1 VSFLYRNGAVMKSYA
16 VIGGA
21 GFIGSHFVDRL
32 STGQNQVKVID
43 NFCSGTMAHISHHLG
58 KSYFDLIDMPVEDTM
73 KLTEVLMGVDTV
85 IHLASNP
92 DIAAAMNNPRIDFV
106 QGTALTESVVE
117 AVRLSGVKK
126 VLYASGSGVYGDVEF
141 RPISESDELLPVS
154 PYGASKLAGE
164 ALISAYAY
172 MFDFHA
178 VAFRFANVVGPRQTH
193 GVGYDFIR
201 RLSSNPREL
210 RLLGDGTQT
219 KSYIHVD
226 DIVQG
231 VLHLETYSKSF
242 FDVYNIS
249 TEDTLTVREIAEC
262 AFEILNIK
270 SSGVNIIYGSTDRG
284 WKGDVPKILLN
295 SEKIKKTGW
304 SSKRSSKEA
313 MLDALASMKV
323 EIAGQ

>member
-1 VSFLYRNGAVMKSYA
+1 MAFSSRNGVAMKSYA

-32 STGQNQVKVID
+32 ATGQNQVKVID
-43 NFCSGTMAHISHHLG
+43 NFCSGTVEHVSHHLG
-58 KSYFDLIDMPVEDTM
+58 KAYFDLIEMPVEDTERLS
-73 KLTEVLMGVDTV
+73 KALSGVDTV

-92 DIAAAMNNPRIDFV
+92 DIAAAMNNPRIDFI

-117 AVRLSGVKK
+117 AVRLAGVKK
-126 VLYASGSGVYGDVEF
+126 VLYASGSGVYGNVAF
-141 RPISESDELLPVS
+141 RPITESDELLPVS

-172 MFDFHA
+172 MFDFQA

-201 RLSSNPREL
+201 RLSSNPNEL
-210 RLLGDGTQT
+210 RFLGDGTQT
-219 KSYIHVD
+219 KSYIHVE

-231 VLHLETYSKSF
+231 VLHLEAFSKEF
-242 FDVYNIS
+242 YDVYNIS
-249 TEDTLTVREIAEC
+249 TEDTLTVRQIADC
-262 AFEILNIK
+262 AFETLNID
-270 SSGVNIIYGSTDRG
+270 SSKVDIIYGTTDRG
-284 WKGDVPKILLN
+284 WKGDVPKILLS

-304 SSKRSSKEA
+304 CSKRSSKEA
-313 MLDALASMKV
+313 MMDALGAMKL
-323 EIAGQ
+323 EISSH

>member
-1 VSFLYRNGAVMKSYA
+1 MKSYA

-32 STGQNQVKVID
+32 STGQNRVTVID
-43 NFCSGTMAHISHHLG
+43 NFCSGTMGHISHHLG
-58 KSYFDLIDMPVEDTM
+58 KSYFDLIEMPVEDTV
-73 KLTEVLMGVDTV
+73 KLTEVLRGIDTV

-126 VLYASGSGVYGDVEF
+126 VLYASGSGVYGDVAF

-172 MFDFHA
+172 MFDFQA

-201 RLSSNPREL
+201 RLSSNPQEL
-210 RLLGDGTQT
+210 RFLGDGTQT

-242 FDVYNIS
+242 YDVYNIS

-262 AFEILNIK
+262 AFKILNIR
-270 SSGVNIIYGSTDRG
+270 SSNVNIIYGSTDRG

-313 MLDALASMKV
+313 MLDALASMRV
-323 EIAGQ
+323 EISGQ

>member
-1 VSFLYRNGAVMKSYA
+1 MAFSSRNGVAMKSYA

-32 STGQNQVKVID
+32 ATGQNQVKVID
-43 NFCSGTMAHISHHLG
+43 NFCSGTVEHIAHHLG
-58 KSYFDLIDMPVEDTM
+58 KDYFDLIEMPVEDTVRLA
-73 KLTEVLMGVDTV
+73 KALSGVDTV

-92 DIAAAMNNPRIDFV
+92 DIAAAMNNPRIDFI

-126 VLYASGSGVYGDVEF
+126 VLYASGSGVYGNVTF
-141 RPISESDELLPVS
+141 RPIAESDELLPVS

-172 MFDFHA
+172 MFDFQA

-201 RLSSNPREL
+201 RLSLNPNEL
-210 RLLGDGTQT
+210 QLLGDGTQT
-219 KSYIHVD
+219 KSYIHVED
-226 DIVQG
+226 VVQG
-231 VLHLETYSKSF
+231 VLHLETFSKKF

-249 TEDTLTVREIAEC
+249 TEDTLTVRQIAEC
-262 AFEILNIK
+262 AFETLNINP
-270 SSGVNIIYGSTDRG
+270 SSVGIVHGTTDRG
-284 WKGDVPKILLN
+284 WKGDVPKILLS

-304 SSKRSSKEA
+304 CSKRSSREA
-313 MLDALASMKV
+313 MMDALGAMKL
-323 EIAGQ
+323 EISSQ

>member
-1 VSFLYRNGAVMKSYA
+1 MKSYA

-32 STGQNQVKVID
+32 STGQNQIKVID
-43 NFCSGTMAHISHHLG
+43 NFCSGTMGHIAHHLG
-58 KSYFDLIDMPVEDTM
+58 KSYFELIEMPVENTV
-73 KLTEVLMGVDTV
+73 KLTEKLRGVDTV

-126 VLYASGSGVYGDVEF
+126 VLYASGSGVYGAVDF
-141 RPISESDELLPVS
+141 RPISESDQLLPVS

-210 RLLGDGTQT
+210 EFLGDGTQT

-231 VLHLETYSKSF
+231 VLHLETYSKTF

-262 AFEILNIK
+262 VFEILNID
-270 SSGVNIIYGSTDRG
+270 SSNVNIMYGSTDRG
-284 WKGDVPKILLN
+284 WKGDVPKILLD
-295 SEKIKKTGW
+295 SEKIRKTGW

-313 MLDALASMKV
+313 MFDALASMKV

>member
-1 VSFLYRNGAVMKSYA
+1 MKLYA

-32 STGQNQVKVID
+32 AASQNHVRVID
-43 NFCSGTMAHISHHLG
+43 NFCSGTMGHVSHHLG
-58 KSYFDLIDMPVEDTM
+58 KSYFDLVEIPVEDTV
-73 KLTEVLMGVDTV
+73 KLTEALSGVDTV

-92 DIAAAMNNPRIDFV
+92 DISAAIHNPRIDFI

-126 VLYASGSGVYGDVEF
+126 VLYASGSGVYGDVAF
-141 RPISESDELLPVS
+141 RPILESDELLPVS

-172 MFDFHA
+172 MFDFQA

-201 RLSSNPREL
+201 RLSLNPNEL
-210 RLLGDGTQT
+210 RFLGDGTQR
-219 KSYIHVD
+219 KSYIHID

-231 VLHLETYSKSF
+231 VLHLETFSEEY

-249 TEDTLTVREIAEC
+249 TEDTLTVRQIAEC
-262 AFEILNIK
+262 VFETLNIE
-270 SSGVNIIYGSTDRG
+270 SSSVNVIYGTTDRG
-284 WKGDVPKILLN
+284 WKGDVPKIILS

-313 MLDALASMKV
+313 MMDALAAIKL
-323 EIAGQ
+323 EISSH

>member
-1 VSFLYRNGAVMKSYA
+1 VPFSNRNGVVMKSYA

-32 STGQNQVKVID
+32 ATGQNQIKVID
-43 NFCSGTMAHISHHLG
+43 NFCSGTIQHISHHLG
-58 KSYFDLIDMPVEDTM
+58 KSYFDLIEMPVEDTAS
-73 KLTEVLMGVDTV
+73 LTKALNGVDTV

-92 DIAAAMNNPRIDFV
+92 DIAAAMNNPRIDFI

-117 AVRLSGVKK
+117 AVRLSGVKR
-126 VLYASGSGVYGDVEF
+126 VLYASGSGVYGEVAF
-141 RPISESDELLPVS
+141 RPISETDELLPVS

-172 MFDFHA
+172 MFDFQA
-178 VAFRFANVVGPRQTH
+178 IAFRFANVVGPRQTH

-201 RLSSNPREL
+201 RLSSNPSEL

-231 VLHLETYSKSF
+231 VLHLENFSKEF

-249 TEDTLTVREIAEC
+249 TDDSLTVRQIAEC
-262 AFEILNIK
+262 AFETLGIE
-270 SSGVNIIYGSTDRG
+270 SSTVNIVYGESDRG
-284 WKGDVPKILLN
+284 WKGDVPKIILN
-295 SEKIKKTGW
+295 SGKIKNTGW

-313 MLDALASMKV
+313 MMDALGAMKV
-323 EIAGQ
+323 EISGH

>member
-1 VSFLYRNGAVMKSYA
+1 MHTSYRNGAVMKSYA

-32 STGQNQVKVID
+32 SNGQNQIKVID
-43 NFCSGTMAHISHHLG
+43 NFCSGTIGHISHHLG
-58 KSYFDLIDMPVEDTM
+58 KSYFDLVSMSVEDTM
-73 KLTEVLMGVDTV
+73 QLTEVLRGVDTV

-92 DIAAAMNNPRIDFV
+92 DIAAAMNNPRIDFT
-106 QGTALTESVVE
+106 QGTALTESVME

-126 VLYASGSGVYGDVEF
+126 VLYASGSGVYGNVEF
-141 RPISESDELLPVS
+141 RPISESDGLLPVS

-172 MFDFHA
+172 MFDFQA
-178 VAFRFANVVGPRQTH
+178 IAFRFANVVGPRQTH

-201 RLSSNPREL
+201 RLTSNPSEL
-210 RLLGDGTQT
+210 RFLGDGTQT

-226 DIVQG
+226 DIVEG
-231 VLHLETYSKSF
+231 VLHLESYSKVF

-249 TEDTLTVREIAEC
+249 TEDTLAVSEIAEC
-262 AFEILNIK
+262 AIEILNID
-270 SSGVNIIYGSTDRG
+270 SSTVKFIYGLGDRG
-284 WKGDVPKILLN
+284 WKGDVPKILLS

-304 SSKRSSKEA
+304 SSKKNSKEA
-313 MLDALASMKV
+313 MMDALLSMKT
-323 EIAGQ
+323 EISSS